1 MAYPPKVM
9 MAWVTDVPNM
19 NGRVTPLKYRFL
31 VAMNGSLGIGSNL
44 NRFQAADTK
53 LAIEMI
59 ALYKQIRPTMQ
70 MGDLYR
76 LRSPRT
82 EDLSATQYVSA
93 DGKQSVLFAFL
104 HSQQYMNPMPTVYLQ
119 GLDPKAVY
127 RVRTIDNKLMEK
139 VASLSGAALMN
150 KGLNFDLRGDFDST
164 AVVLD
169 RE

>member
-1 MAYPPKVM
+1 
-9 MAWVTDVPNM
+9 
-19 NGRVTPLKYRFL
+19 
-31 VAMNGSLGIGSNL
+31 
-44 NRFQAADTK
+44 
-53 LAIEMI
+53 
-59 ALYKQIRPTMQ
+59 

-139 VASLSGAALMN
+139 VPSLSGAALMN

-164 AVVLD
+164 VVVLD